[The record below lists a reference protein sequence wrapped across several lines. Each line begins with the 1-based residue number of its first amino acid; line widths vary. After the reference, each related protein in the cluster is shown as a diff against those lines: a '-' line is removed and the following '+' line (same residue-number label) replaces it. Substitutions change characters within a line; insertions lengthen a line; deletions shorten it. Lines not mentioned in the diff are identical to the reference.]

1 METISPWYFL
11 SAEVIKKACI
21 LPAVQAKI
29 RLKRFQQN
37 SLLNMVFIFG
47 IHLTLI
53 PVSFFP
59 TYSPWHAL
67 VTRYLNKMK
76 QIVTIFLA
84 RSLPDSVAKRITRQT
99 SDRKDCSSNSPG
111 GECIYNS
118 NQKEDGREKY
128 NMVILDPFYL
138 NGLKFGSKKF
148 IYIKK
153 GIKYIKNESL
163 KL

>member
-1 METISPWYFL
+1 
-11 SAEVIKKACI
+11 
-21 LPAVQAKI
+21 
-29 RLKRFQQN
+29 
-37 SLLNMVFIFG
+37 MVKYNL
-47 IHLTLI
+47 LTLI

-84 RSLPDSVAKRITRQT
+84 QSLPDSVAKRITRQT
-99 SDRKDCSSNSPG
+99 SDRKDCGSNSPR
-111 GECIYNS
+111 GECICNS

-128 NMVILDPFYL
+128 NMVILDSFYL

-148 IYIKK
+148 IYQKTNKVYKK
-153 GIKYIKNESL
+153 WIIEIIAKKKMKYLINTWFPNQ
-163 KL
+163 

>member
-1 METISPWYFL
+1 
-11 SAEVIKKACI
+11 
-21 LPAVQAKI
+21 
-29 RLKRFQQN
+29 
-37 SLLNMVFIFG
+37 
-47 IHLTLI
+47 
-53 PVSFFP
+53 
-59 TYSPWHAL
+59 
-67 VTRYLNKMK
+67 MK
-76 QIVTIFLA
+76 HIVTIFLA

-99 SDRKDCSSNSPG
+99 SDRKDCGSNSPR

-148 IYIKK
+148 ICIKK

>member
-1 METISPWYFL
+1 MELSESRFLCITKTVLITRSDFFSRFNKDYF
-11 SAEVIKKACI
+11 
-21 LPAVQAKI
+21 
-29 RLKRFQQN
+29 
-37 SLLNMVFIFG
+37 
-47 IHLTLI
+47 LTLI

-99 SDRKDCSSNSPG
+99 SDRKDCGSNSPG

>member
-1 METISPWYFL
+1 
-11 SAEVIKKACI
+11 
-21 LPAVQAKI
+21 
-29 RLKRFQQN
+29 
-37 SLLNMVFIFG
+37 
-47 IHLTLI
+47 
-53 PVSFFP
+53 
-59 TYSPWHAL
+59 
-67 VTRYLNKMK
+67 MK

-99 SDRKDCSSNSPG
+99 SDQKDCSSNSPG

>member
-1 METISPWYFL
+1 MYIVECLQKNLKVFYFQCENRDFLVINL
-11 SAEVIKKACI
+11 SDTTSC
-21 LPAVQAKI
+21 AKI
-29 RLKRFQQN
+29 N
-37 SLLNMVFIFG
+37 S
-47 IHLTLI
+47 LTLI

-99 SDRKDCSSNSPG
+99 SDPKDCGSNSPR

>member
-1 METISPWYFL
+1 MVATGPQKCQNFLFWISFISCL
-11 SAEVIKKACI
+11 SQELKKAYFW
-21 LPAVQAKI
+21 
-29 RLKRFQQN
+29 LKN
-37 SLLNMVFIFG
+37 EKYG
-47 IHLTLI
+47 LTLI

-76 QIVTIFLA
+76 QIVTVFLA
-84 RSLPDSVAKRITRQT
+84 WSLPDSVAKRITRQT
-99 SDRKDCSSNSPG
+99 SDRKDCGSNSPG